1 MYRQLHRIS
10 GEQKTLIED
19 MLDAE
24 TFADRFGGLVVEW
37 NNVQSAVME
46 LEDRLRREVGTETFS
61 RHYESEILPLAR
73 QIHATMVQ
81 AEEQIK
87 QGIARTGVSI
97 HNLQYYRNVRHAY
110 AEYEDHQAIFFDEK
124 K

>member
-10 GEQKTLIED
+10 GEQKALIEN
-19 MLDAE
+19 MADAE
-24 TFADRFGGLVVEW
+24 TFADRFGELVLEW
-37 NNVQSAVME
+37 NNVQSAVMQ
-46 LEDRLRREVGTETFS
+46 LEDRLRREVGMETFNKS
-61 RHYESEILPLAR
+61 YESEILPLAR

-81 AEEQIK
+81 AEERIK
-87 QGIARTGVSI
+87 QGIASTGVSI
-97 HNLQYYRNVRHAY
+97 HNLQHYRNARHAY